1 MQTATATKTS
11 AAPKKI
17 PTALNIAP
25 RKTTSNKP
33 ATAALPLQTISEV
46 KLVPLELIDIS
57 EQIRKDFDD
66 ENIKE
71 LACDILEKGLLQP
84 VLLNPINDRYQMIA
98 GERRLRAVRLNG
110 ATCIPALPVKA
121 SSKDALLIQL
131 SENVHRQELTLQE
144 ECDAVITLYNL
155 LGNLDEVAKAVK
167 KSKPWCSKRYAS
179 AHREMH
185 YAAKALLESGE
196 CEDIE
201 LLNALSS
208 LAKLIGWTASSE
220 WANKVR
226 EGKAD
231 RNMIRAALKK
241 AKEKA
246 KEEKAAETKPADNVS
261 HAKQRTPPPPPAWTI
276 DNAMDDLSQ
285 ALNYIYNE
293 VSGTE
298 LLATWTAEQQ
308 QEVEER
314 IKKSAAAGIGADG
327 FKTISHLIMNGI
339 HGTPYIDIDLMAMIK
354 GYRGD
359 PIEWPGFLEELQCP
373 REKK

>member
-1 MQTATATKTS
+1 MQTATATNSKTS
-11 AAPKKI
+11 
-17 PTALNIAP
+17 TAP
-25 RKTTSNKP
+25 RKAANKKLV
-33 ATAALPLQTISEV
+33 TAALPLQTISEV

-71 LACDILEKGLLQP
+71 LAQDILEKGLLQP
-84 VLLNPINDRYQMIA
+84 ILLNPINDRYRMIA

-110 ATCIPALPVKA
+110 ATCIPALLVKA
-121 SSKDALLIQL
+121 STNEALLIQL

-144 ECDAVITLYNL
+144 ECNAVITLYSL

-167 KSKPWCSKRYAS
+167 KSKPWCCKRYAS
-179 AHREMH
+179 AYREMH
-185 YAAKALLESGE
+185 YVAKNLLENGE

-241 AKEKA
+241 TKEKA
-246 KEEKAAETKPADNVS
+246 KEEKAAETAPGGSVS
-261 HAKQRTPPPPPAWTI
+261 HAKKRTPPPPPAWTI
-276 DNAMDDLSQ
+276 DNALENISEALTNTSSDLIAADLLTNYTEAQ
-285 ALNYIYNE
+285 RAEIETRLN
-293 VSGTE
+293 
-298 LLATWTAEQQ
+298 Q
-308 QEVEER
+308 
-314 IKKSAAAGIGADG
+314 AAAIGSGSEG
-327 FKTISHLIMNGI
+327 FKVIGNLVFSGLYHTEY
-339 HGTPYIDIDLMAMIK
+339 TDIDLLAMIA
-354 GYRGD
+354 GYRKNE
-359 PIEWPGFLEELQCP
+359 PINLTDFLTDLQTP
-373 REKK
+373 KKKA